1 MNPLLLL
8 FMVSIFLED
17 YLFRQGKFLKYY
29 LYAIGFYCI
38 FYYFQHKSTFHSYT
52 KKFNMAA
59 FDQSFDSTV
68 YARVKFDMTKAK
80 EYLKKIKEKTG
91 KDIDIYTFFI
101 KVVGDVFIKV
111 PESNEKLRFGL
122 KGRRDCVDISILTDA
137 RHKDIAYLTLRDVP
151 KKTLLQ
157 INDEFITNSEKFK
170 KGQDEEYNKTK
181 KFLKLLPTLYV

>member
-8 FMVSIFLED
+8 FMISIFIED
-17 YLFRQGKFLKYY
+17 YFFRQGKYIKYY
-29 LYAIGFYCI
+29 LYAIGLYSI

-122 KGRRDCVDISILTDA
+122 KGRRGCVDISILTDA

-151 KKTLLQ
+151 KKTLLE
-157 INDEFITNSEKFK
+157 INDEFIANSEKFK

-181 KFLKLLPTLYV
+181 KFLKLLPTL